1 MCCVLAY
8 FFTWIYDKFRQ
19 SKTGQKDDDQVQK
32 EAFEDQE
39 DLKDVNLLDDVDT
52 DCEFGR

>member
-32 EAFEDQE
+32 EDQE

-52 DCEFGR
+52 DCEFGG